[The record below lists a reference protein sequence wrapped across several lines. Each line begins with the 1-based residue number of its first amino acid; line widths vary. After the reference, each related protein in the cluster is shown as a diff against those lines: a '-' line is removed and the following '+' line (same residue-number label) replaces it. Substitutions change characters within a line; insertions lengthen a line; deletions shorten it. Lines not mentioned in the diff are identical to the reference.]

1 MILAFRSECHPFR
14 SIMVASAVLSIILA
28 LMIFLNLPHSAAVVQ
43 GVSFVPCQELRP
55 WDLSL

>member
-1 MILAFRSECHPFR
+1 
-14 SIMVASAVLSIILA
+14 MVASAVLSIILA

-43 GVSFVPCQELRP
+43 GVSYVPCQELRP